1 MKNKKEEPFQHEV
14 VITDARLPLRL
25 FYSNDQKPTYVLPHF
40 HDDIE
45 IIYLLTGSLTVN
57 INRQQITV
65 YPEDMILFNSN
76 VIHSTISETAETTA
90 YVLQL
95 PCQFLKQ
102 CTAEPGSYSFEL
114 PRSSCKNL
122 TPQEDKALIHLKNTL
137 YSCFCF
143 YRDKP
148 AFYHGKV
155 MSLLY
160 DFVYTLYSAFSVPQ
174 EVKRHTNEFKY
185 YERLSSITNYINEHY
200 TEPIT
205 LHDLAEL
212 ISVTPAYLSRFFKKA
227 LQITLTEY
235 ITSIRL
241 EHAYTDLLTTDYTVF
256 YIAEKNGFAN
266 YQMFV
271 QKFKQ
276 KFHNT
281 PLKIRSE
288 SQYSPSGKP
297 FVP

>member
-1 MKNKKEEPFQHEV
+1 MKNKKEELFQHEV
-14 VITDARLPLRL
+14 VITDTRLPLRL
-25 FYSNDQKPTYVLPHF
+25 FYSNDQKPTYIAPHF

-57 INRQQITV
+57 LSQRQFTI
-65 YPEDMILFNSN
+65 YPGDVILFNSN
-76 VIHSTISETAETTA
+76 AVHSTISETAETTA

-95 PCQFLKQ
+95 PYQFLKQ
-102 CTAEPGSYSFEL
+102 CTPEPGSYSFEL
-114 PRSSCKNL
+114 PCPSNQTL
-122 TPQEDKALIHLKNTL
+122 TPQEDKSLSHLKDTM
-137 YSCFCF
+137 YSCFYF

-160 DFVYTLYSAFSVPQ
+160 DLVYTLYAAFSIPR

-185 YERLSSITNYINEHY
+185 YERLSSITSYINEHY
-200 TEPIT
+200 TEPIS
-205 LHDLAEL
+205 LNDLAGL
-212 ISVTPAYLSRFFKKA
+212 ISVTPVYLSRFFKKA
-227 LQITLTEY
+227 LQMTLTEY
-235 ITSIRL
+235 ITGIRL
-241 EHAYTDLLTTDYTVF
+241 EHAYTDLLTTDYSVF

-281 PLKIRSE
+281 PLKIRNLKKR
-288 SQYSPSGKP
+288 Q
-297 FVP
+297 

>member
-1 MKNKKEEPFQHEV
+1 MKNIKEESFQHEV

-25 FYSNDQKPTYVLPHF
+25 FYSNDRKPTYVAPHF

-57 INRQQITV
+57 LSQRQFTV
-65 YPEDMILFNSN
+65 YPGDVILFNSN
-76 VIHSTISETAETTA
+76 AVHSTISETAETTA

-95 PCQFLKQ
+95 PFQFLKQ
-102 CTAEPGSYSFEL
+102 CTPQPGSYFFEL
-114 PRSSCKNL
+114 PFPSLGNL
-122 TPQEDKALIHLKNTL
+122 TPEEEKALEHLKDTL

-160 DFVYTLYSAFSVPQ
+160 DLAYTLYSAFSIPQ
-174 EVKRHTNEFKY
+174 EVKRHTNELKY
-185 YERLSSITNYINEHY
+185 YERLSALTSYINEHY

-205 LHDLAEL
+205 LNDLAGL

-227 LQITLTEY
+227 LKMTLTEY
-235 ITSIRL
+235 MTGIRL
-241 EHAYTDLLTTDYTVF
+241 EHAYTDLLTTDYSVF

-271 QKFKQ
+271 QKFKL

-281 PLKIRSE
+281 PLKIRKLKK
-288 SQYSPSGKP
+288 Q
-297 FVP
+297 